1 LIAIFINFI
10 ALLALGISFYNNRQK
25 TKNAVKKAFM
35 KGINLAPQLI
45 LIIVIIGFIF
55 AFIPPESIEAYLG
68 GELNTIQVIAAATFG
83 AIMMIPSIIALP
95 LAGSLIEGGASYTPV
110 AAFITTLTMV
120 GFVTIPIELKELGKK
135 ITIYRN
141 VLALIFAVIIAIIIG
156 GIMWWTKRNLNL
168 KIT

>member
-1 LIAIFINFI
+1 MVAIFINLT
-10 ALLALGISFYNNRQK
+10 ALIVLIISFYNNKEK
-25 TKNAVKKAFM
+25 TKKALKKALM

-45 LIIVIIGFIF
+45 LIIIVIGFIF
-55 AFIPPESIEAYLG
+55 AFLPPELIKDYLG
-68 GELNTIQVIAAATFG
+68 GDSNIIQVLASAIFG
-83 AIMMIPSIIALP
+83 AIMMIPSLIALP

-141 VLALIFAVIIAIIIG
+141 ILAMIFAVIIAIIIG
-156 GIMWWTKRNLNL
+156 GIM
-168 KIT
+168 